1 MKKLVF
7 YLVTFLIASTILYA
21 QPAGEFPRRSPQEPK
36 VTGEEGLQWLK
47 EKSPEKYEKL
57 IQLKDK
63 NPQRFEREDMLQRLE
78 TEDPETYAMYKK
90 LSELDGKTREL
101 AEKYNAESSSIE
113 KEKIKNEIQGVLN
126 EAFDLKLAIGERR
139 LNHLKE
145 KLSELEK
152 FAETRKSRKD
162 EIIKKHL
169 KNLLQQED
177 NLRW

>member
-7 YLVTFLIASTILYA
+7 CLVTFLLAGSILYA
-21 QPAGEFPRRSPQEPK
+21 QTGERYLRKSFQEPK
-36 VTGEEGLQWLK
+36 TTGKEE
-47 EKSPEKYEKL
+47 SPEKYGEF
-57 IQLKDK
+57 IQVKEEGFK
-63 NPQRFEREDMLQRLE
+63 REDMLQRLE

-90 LSELDGKTREL
+90 LSERDGKAREL

-113 KEKIKNEIQGVLN
+113 KEKIKSEIQGVLN

-169 KNLLQQED
+169 ENLLQQEN